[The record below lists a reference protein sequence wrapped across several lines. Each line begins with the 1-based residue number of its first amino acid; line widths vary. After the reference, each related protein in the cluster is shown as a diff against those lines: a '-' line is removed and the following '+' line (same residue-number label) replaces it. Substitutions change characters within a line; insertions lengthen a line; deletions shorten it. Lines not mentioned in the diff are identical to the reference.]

1 MLRREQSRLPG
12 KRKETMLNR
21 NMRNTAI
28 LLVVFLAVYM
38 FGNYF
43 AEKSLMS
50 GGRSSSYSY
59 ERFESDIA
67 KNKVRSVEVVQNAQV
82 PTGSAIVKLSDGEK
96 KVVHV
101 TDVNKVIELAQ
112 QYKVTCHVD
121 DVKSS
126 DAGWL
131 SMILPWIVIG
141 VILMFM
147 FAMMSRASGGGGGGN
162 KMMNF
167 GKSRA
172 RMMLPDDKKVTF
184 QNVAG
189 LQEEKEDLAEEKN
202 GYYKEFLKKMSP
214 ADVRPE
220 IRGML
225 KELHKRG
232 YQLAIGSSSKNTKF
246 ILAQTQLT
254 DDFDAIS
261 DGTNIT
267 KSKPDP
273 EVFLKAA
280 EYTQTTPGN
289 CLVVEDA
296 IAGIDAAKAGGMLA
310 AGVGEAKTY
319 EKTDYPMDKVE
330 DLLTLPL

>member
-1 MLRREQSRLPG
+1 MN
-12 KRKETMLNR
+12 K

-126 DAGWL
+126 DAG
-131 SMILPWIVIG
+131 G
-141 VILMFM
+141 
-147 FAMMSRASGGGGGGN
+147 
-162 KMMNF
+162 
-167 GKSRA
+167 
-172 RMMLPDDKKVTF
+172 
-184 QNVAG
+184 
-189 LQEEKEDLAEEKN
+189 
-202 GYYKEFLKKMSP
+202 FL
-214 ADVRPE
+214 
-220 IRGML
+220 
-225 KELHKRG
+225 
-232 YQLAIGSSSKNTKF
+232 
-246 ILAQTQLT
+246 
-254 DDFDAIS
+254 
-261 DGTNIT
+261 
-267 KSKPDP
+267 
-273 EVFLKAA
+273 
-280 EYTQTTPGN
+280 
-289 CLVVEDA
+289 
-296 IAGIDAAKAGGMLA
+296 
-310 AGVGEAKTY
+310 
-319 EKTDYPMDKVE
+319 
-330 DLLTLPL
+330 